1 MKFIE
6 KSETNER
13 FYSVDYDK
21 QKLKEILEKLKDYS
35 YVTIGHCQV
44 AGDITKWPATER
56 SIKKRVISFFDSTKR
71 HESAMLIPET
81 IVHHTENN
89 CDYVTYDYSYIKL
102 PDLYAYIDL
111 ITNDRSIM
119 NYTGLFGK
127 VTEEKTGTLNM
138 FYAAAHQDQLV
149 LEGILDYVN
158 SPELTNH
165 SSINDEK
172 EYDYKGLN
180 ELYKETLK
188 CFNFNLIAIKEF
200 LKEPEPVNVLS
211 LKLKK

>member
-1 MKFIE
+1 MNFIE
-6 KSETNER
+6 KRETSER
-13 FYSVDYDK
+13 FYSVDYNK
-21 QKLKEILEKLKDYS
+21 EKLKDILEKLKDYS

-56 SIKKRVISFFDSTKR
+56 SIKKRVISFFNSAKR
-71 HESAMLIPET
+71 HESATLIPET

-89 CDYVTYDYSYIKL
+89 CDYVTYDYSCIKL

-111 ITNDRSIM
+111 IINDRSIM

-172 EYDYKGLN
+172 EYNYKGLN
-180 ELYKETLK
+180 DLYKEALE

>member
-6 KSETNER
+6 KRETSER
-13 FYSVDYDK
+13 FYSVDYNK
-21 QKLKEILEKLKDYS
+21 EKLKDILEKLKDYS

-56 SIKKRVISFFDSTKR
+56 SIKKRVISSFDSTKR
-71 HESAMLIPET
+71 HESATLIPET

-111 ITNDRSIM
+111 IINDRSII

-158 SPELTNH
+158 SPELTKH

-172 EYDYKGLN
+172 EYNYKGLN
-180 ELYKETLK
+180 DLYKETLE

>member
-44 AGDITKWPATER
+44 AGDITKWSATER
-56 SIKKRVISFFDSTKR
+56 SIKKRVISFFNSTKR

-102 PDLYAYIDL
+102 PDLYDYIDL
-111 ITNDRSIM
+111 IINDRSII

-149 LEGILDYVN
+149 LEGILNYVN

-180 ELYKETLK
+180 ELYKETLE

-200 LKEPEPVNVLS
+200 LKEPEQVDI
-211 LKLKK
+211 LKLQLKK

>member
-6 KSETNER
+6 KRETSER
-13 FYSVDYDK
+13 FYSVDYNK
-21 QKLKEILEKLKDYS
+21 EKLKDILEKLKDYS
-35 YVTIGHCQV
+35 YVTIDHCHV
-44 AGDITKWPATER
+44 AGYITRWPATDKI
-56 SIKKRVISFFDSTKR
+56 IKKRVISSFNSRKR
-71 HESAMLIPET
+71 TLIPET

-102 PDLYAYIDL
+102 PDLYDYIDL
-111 ITNDRSIM
+111 IINDRSIIH
-119 NYTGLFGK
+119 YTELFGK

-138 FYAAAHQDQLV
+138 FYAVAHQDQLV
-149 LEGILDYVN
+149 LEGILNYVN

-180 ELYKETLK
+180 ELYKETLE

-200 LKEPEPVNVLS
+200 LKEPEQVDI
-211 LKLKK
+211 LKLQLKK